1 MRALIT
7 GAAGFIGANLV
18 RHLLRAGDEPVAVV
32 RDGPLPWRL
41 RDICDEVSICRAD
54 LSNPE
59 AVRRAVRQTRPEVIF
74 HLAAHG
80 AYSWQRDFDEM
91 LAVNVRATEALLE
104 VAREIGARLVAA
116 GSSSEYGL
124 KDHAPVETEAVE
136 PNSHYAV
143 TKVCATHLCRLAAE
157 THRQHAVTLRLYSIY
172 GPWEQPGRL
181 MPALVE
187 RGLAGQLPPLVAP
200 DTARDFVWVEDACE
214 AFVLA
219 ARTELQDP
227 GAVLNVASGVQ
238 STLKSVVDITRELF
252 GIDAEPTWGTM
263 DQRGWDTTVWIGAP
277 AAAGATLGWHAET
290 PLRVGL
296 RRFADWLQSDPA
308 MAARYAPSVAL

>member
-32 RDGPLPWRL
+32 RDGPVPWRL
-41 RDICDEVSICRAD
+41 QGIFDHVSICHAD
-54 LSNPE
+54 LKDPQ
-59 AVRRAVRQTRPEVIF
+59 AVRRAVRQARPEVIF

-143 TKVCATHLCRLAAE
+143 TKVCATHLCRLAAA
-157 THRQHAVTLRLYSIY
+157 THRQHAVTLRLYSVY

-200 DTARDFVWVEDACE
+200 DTARDFVWVEDACQ

-219 ARTELQDP
+219 AMTDLPDP
-227 GAVLNVASGVQ
+227 GTVLNVASGVQ

-263 DQRGWDTTVWIGAP
+263 DERSWDTTVWIGAP
-277 AAAGATLGWHAET
+277 TAAGQALGWHAET

-308 MAARYAPSVAL
+308 MAARYAPSAAL